1 MFRTV
6 TAGGRAFMRPGMLSL
21 LGPVPAT
28 AAAAAAGARRTLFG
42 NSAAA
47 AQAKKK
53 KKKKKQWG
61 PGPKSFKSAAARLAL
76 AIGGTYYY
84 LTSSVFAEENTYS
97 KHVPSPAVVGS
108 GDGND
113 GEDDGDGN
121 TTYARLGDIRLTKD
135 SNLLTGSEVG
145 LTTTKVKENVSP
157 DSQAAGDVSVPGATT
172 TAPSELEEEADQQGA
187 FNPETGEINWDCPCL
202 GGMAHGPCG
211 EEFRNAFSCFVY
223 STAEPKGVDCIEK
236 FKGMQDCFK
245 KYPEH
250 YGAELELEE
259 EGEEDEIAAAT
270 AGAGD
275 STTTTTP
282 SDLQP
287 AAPLTPTTGQSEEEV
302 HAATTEAKKNLDQS
316 IPDSR
321 REKSNIEEEKKEE
334 QDPDSRRK
342 KSNKEDK
349 EREERE
355 LPQPTVAK

>member
-42 NSAAA
+42 NM
-47 AQAKKK
+47 
-53 KKKKKQWG
+53 G

-135 SNLLTGSEVG
+135 SNLLTGSEG
-145 LTTTKVKENVSP
+145 LTTTK
-157 DSQAAGDVSVPGATT
+157 AAGDVSVPGATT
-172 TAPSELEEEADQQGA
+172 TAPSELEEEADQQGHST
-187 FNPETGEINWDCPCL
+187 PRRERSTGLSVP
-202 GGMAHGPCG
+202 GGHGSWPCG

-223 STAEPKGVDCIEK
+223 STAEPKGVDCLRSLRACRIVLRRW
-236 FKGMQDCFK
+236 
-245 KYPEH
+245 YPEH
-250 YGAELELEE
+250 YGA
-259 EGEEDEIAAAT
+259 D
-270 AGAGD
+270 GD

-321 REKSNIEEEKKEE
+321 REKSNIER
-334 QDPDSRRK
+334 RRK
-342 KSNKEDK
+342 RSRTQTRGGKIKQGGQGEGG
-349 EREERE
+349 
-355 LPQPTVAK
+355 AG